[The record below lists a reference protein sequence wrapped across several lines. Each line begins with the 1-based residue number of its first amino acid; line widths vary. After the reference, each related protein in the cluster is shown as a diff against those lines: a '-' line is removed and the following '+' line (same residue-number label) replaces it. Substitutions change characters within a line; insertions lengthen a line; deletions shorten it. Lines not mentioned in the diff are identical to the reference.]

1 MIQKPKTYQTQPP
14 MQAPAEGKAAPN
26 LANSATFPPSQSICL
41 IGASVRAAAESAK
54 SAGYAVFSVD
64 QFGDR
69 DTLAASEQHLALP
82 SLREI
87 SGPNHHDFRRQL
99 AEWVRVMPIV
109 FVGGV
114 RFSGELLRYLPL
126 CDSQNRLV
134 ASARQ
139 LQQSDC
145 LREACESVKI
155 DLPVTRRL
163 NDAEFLRTSQD
174 DTLGAASNAWLLKQ
188 SDHCGGLGV
197 RWLDSKL
204 VSQLTKLPSKSA
216 VTHGDSV
223 IQHWVPGRLFGT
235 SLLSNGREVGILG
248 TCRGRFTRLGDLPFV
263 YSGSFGPVPLNTEIQ
278 SVLKS
283 LGERLVHSTGFRGVF
298 NVDWILTE
306 SKQPCVLEV
315 NPRWSGSVELLER
328 AWREWH
334 QGSLIVMPF
343 QSIMDWVINAIRGD
357 RLPRCLSLSNEKR
370 AATPSPNQVLPSDKR
385 LWNPRS
391 TWGKRI
397 IFSRREQLFDPDA
410 VMKSN
415 GFEQGNAVPQPSY
428 SPEVSLHDL
437 PVDRVNA
444 QYGEPLCTVIFRW
457 DQSGDIAAC
466 RRYRT
471 SVRKLSHGL

>member
-1 MIQKPKTYQTQPP
+1 
-14 MQAPAEGKAAPN
+14 MQAPAEGKADPN

-69 DTLAASEQHLALP
+69 DTFAASEQHLALP

-87 SGPNHHDFRRQL
+87 SSPIHAGFRRQL
-99 AEWVRVMPIV
+99 AEWVRVMPML

-126 CDSQNRLV
+126 SDSQTSLV

-139 LQQSDC
+139 LQQFDC
-145 LREACESVKI
+145 LRGACESVKI

-163 NDAEFLRTSQD
+163 SDPKSIRALQD
-174 DTLGAASNAWLLKQ
+174 DAFGAASNAWLLKQ

-197 RWLDSKL
+197 RWLDAKL
-204 VSQLTKLPSKSA
+204 MSQLTQPTNNSVVKP
-216 VTHGDSV
+216 GDAV
-223 IQHWVPGRLFGT
+223 IQHWIPGRLLGT
-235 SLLSNGREVGILG
+235 TLLSNGREVGILG

-263 YSGSFGPVPLNTEIQ
+263 YSGSCGPVPLNTEIQ

-283 LGERLVHSTGFRGVF
+283 LGERLVRSTGFRGVF
-298 NVDWILTE
+298 NIDWILTE

-334 QGSLIVMPF
+334 QNLLIEMTF

-357 RLPRCLSLSNEKR
+357 QLPRCLSLSNEKV
-370 AATPSPNQVLPSDKR
+370 AATPPPNQTLPSDKR
-385 LWNPRS
+385 LWKPIS
-391 TWGKRI
+391 VWGKRI

-410 VMKSN
+410 VLNSN
-415 GFEQGNAVPQPSY
+415 GFAQEDAAIDPNSA
-428 SPEVSLHDL
+428 PEVSLHDL
-437 PVDRVNA
+437 PVNQVNA
-444 QYGEPLCTVIFRW
+444 HYGEPLCTVIHRW
-457 DQSGDIAAC
+457 DQSGGITAC
-466 RRYRT
+466 SRYRT
-471 SVRKLSHGL
+471 LVRKLSHGM